1 MNIGKN
7 IKQMRESL
15 GMEQQELAEKLNISN
30 KTISSWECG
39 RTEPKMGMIE
49 AMCKVFNCSKTR
61 LIDGDL
67 EEPKPFGDDNKI
79 IDLRGMK
86 LTDDDIEYI
95 RKFVELKPDVKEKL
109 IQMIDILHE
118 KGEKQ

>member
-49 AMCKVFNCSKTR
+49 LMCNVFGCEKTV
-61 LIDGDL
+61 LIDGQAPSMPMEKRVMEYAKRLGMLSDKQL
-67 EEPKPFGDDNKI
+67 EDV
-79 IDLRGMK
+79 MQY
-86 LTDDDIEYI
+86 IEFI
-95 RKFVELKPDVKEKL
+95 EK
-109 IQMIDILHE
+109 
-118 KGEKQ
+118 KGEQHESD

>member
-49 AMCKVFNCSKTR
+49 LMCGVFNCNKTA
-61 LIDGDL
+61 LIDGIEPQPTEEKRVFHTRSL
-67 EEPKPFGDDNKI
+67 EYPPEIMEFAI
-79 IDLRGMK
+79 MLAELSETARQSAIQ
-86 LTDDDIEYI
+86 YI
-95 RKFVELKPDVKEKL
+95 KF
-109 IQMIDILHE
+109 LHE
-118 KGEKQ
+118 KEKES

>member
-49 AMCKVFNCSKTR
+49 LMCNVFGCEKTV
-61 LIDGDL
+61 LIDGQAPQTSLAMEKRVL
-67 EEPKPFGDDNKI
+67 EYAKR
-79 IDLRGMK
+79 L
-86 LTDDDIEYI
+86 
-95 RKFVELKPDVKEKL
+95 EKL
-109 IQMIDILHE
+109 S
-118 KGEKQ
+118 EKQLEDVMQYIEFIEKKGDSQ

>member
-7 IKQMRESL
+7 IKQMREKL

-49 AMCKVFNCSKTR
+49 AMCKVFGCEKTV
-61 LIDGDL
+61 LIDGTEPQPEEEKRVFHTRSL
-67 EEPKPFGDDNKI
+67 EYPPEIMEFAIMLAELSESDRQSAI
-79 IDLRGMK
+79 Q
-86 LTDDDIEYI
+86 YI
-95 RKFVELKPDVKEKL
+95 KY
-109 IQMIDILHE
+109 LHE
-118 KGEKQ
+118 KEKES

>member
-49 AMCKVFNCSKTR
+49 LMCNVFGCEKTV
-61 LIDGDL
+61 LIDGTAPQPMEKRIMEYAKRL
-67 EEPKPFGDDNKI
+67 
-79 IDLRGMK
+79 GMLSDK
-86 LTDDDIEYI
+86 QLQDVMQYIEFI
-95 RKFVELKPDVKEKL
+95 EK
-109 IQMIDILHE
+109 
-118 KGEKQ
+118 KGEQS